1 MADKPEPSFNTPEEQ
16 QMRDRLHG
24 RREAAHRQLIDRSA
38 PQQPTEEKPFLGG
51 QRAYQGEKPG
61 ILGRIWNVASAPFTI
76 AGSMAT
82 ATAFSAGGLLSR
94 PVDYV
99 AGTNIANRFEG
110 AASNAKRDLNA
121 GITDLASFGAAN
133 AVKEGWDRSAPKEVG
148 VSGFAFNTA
157 RRGFNLAAGGMLA
170 GGAGLAA
177 KGTVAAGGMIA
188 RGAGV
193 AGAGTVAAGGAT
205 AIIGGGGQV
214 AAPIAAGAV
223 AAPAAQAA
231 GGGLAAAGGLAG
243 VANLGG
249 GIANVAGFGSQ
260 FMQAVQG
267 TAAPGML
274 SSLASHGLGP
284 GALRG
289 LSPMA
294 SGWVG
299 GPSRIGSRF
308 SRFVGGQAGGD
319 IAGPANAAASAL
331 NSLTMAAKNLTQQ
344 LQQGGITGQPSLIGG
359 QQGLPA
365 GPQQNIG
372 GAIGRR
378 VGQFVGGV
386 FNLAKG
392 TESFSNYRGAIGE
405 ELGGIA
411 QSGGPLMSMLQMRN
425 LQMGMRE
432 RRIGAAIAPAAG
444 MMFGAEQ
451 QRMKKLEPLD
461 QEVLRFKALTAAM
474 ATAIGNNVLP
484 LNTMAKAAK
493 GVNDRLEAMAKAFGL
508 EQKPVDHPFREFMR
522 EGGAGALAVDR
533 PRAIGP
539 QVVKGDSLADRKKR
553 ALERM
558 RDRRLGR

>member
-38 PQQPTEEKPFLGG
+38 PKQPTEEKPFLGG

-110 AASNAKRDLNA
+110 AARNA
-121 GITDLASFGAAN
+121 GRDINNAFNDIKSVGAAN
-133 AVKEGWDRSAPKEVG
+133 AVKEGWDRAAPKEVG
-148 VSGFAFNTA
+148 AGGFLYSTARSGFNVASGAAF
-157 RRGFNLAAGGMLA
+157 A
-170 GGAGLAA
+170 GGAS
-177 KGTVAAGGMIA
+177 VVA
-188 RGAGV
+188 RGA
-193 AGAGTVAAGGAT
+193 AGAGAAIGRGATVVGGSAAAGAGA
-205 AIIGGGGQV
+205 AAVGGGQV

-553 ALERM
+553 ALKRM